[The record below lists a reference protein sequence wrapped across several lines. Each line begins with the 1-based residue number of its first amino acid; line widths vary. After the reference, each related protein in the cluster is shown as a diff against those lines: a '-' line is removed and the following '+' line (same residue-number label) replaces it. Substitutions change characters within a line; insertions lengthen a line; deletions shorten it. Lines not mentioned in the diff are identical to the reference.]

1 MRSRTS
7 VGKANVSTVLVTCFD
22 VDMVAFGAM
31 VADLEF
37 QKMNENY
44 VKEII
49 PHSITPLN
57 PPS

>member
-1 MRSRTS
+1 M
-7 VGKANVSTVLVTCFD
+7 GKANVSTVLVTCFD
-22 VDMVAFGAM
+22 VDMEAFGAM

-37 QKMNENY
+37 QKMKENY

>member
-1 MRSRTS
+1 MRSRAS
-7 VGKANVSTVLVTCFD
+7 VGIENVSTVLVTSFD
-22 VDMVAFGAM
+22 VDMAAFGAM